1 MNPFD
6 TGVVETGGFHAVM
19 TKDIALKGRRT
30 VQSRKYPFFY
40 NPMWGFFGDRTP
52 GPPGTH
58 YFRGKHVSFEWNIY
72 SQVLIRPD
80 AIGWLD
86 DTIEIMESIGDTKLL
101 TKHGV
106 PNRNVGS
113 DHLPLIFG
121 LRIPIEDKVHDK

>member
-6 TGVVETGGFHAVM
+6 SGVVQASGFHGVM
-19 TKDIALKGRRT
+19 TKAIASKR
-30 VQSRKYPFFY
+30 SRKVLSREFPFFY

-58 YFRGKHVSFEWNIY
+58 YFRDKHVSFEWNIY

-80 AIGWLD
+80 ALPWMD
-86 DTIEIMESIGDTKLL
+86 DTIEIVDHVGEVNLL
-101 TKHGV
+101 TKQGI

-113 DHLPLIFG
+113 DHLPLVFG
-121 LRIPIEDKVHDK
+121 LKVPSQEKSHEK